1 MAFTDTEKVNIRRH
15 CWYPMFGD
23 QPTQD
28 FGYRFMQHYQTMEF
42 RLQHF
47 STAEETAFR
56 LLLTDC
62 ATLETAVIGSGANL
76 DTDKAAVWTHNKN
89 EVGDRQSL
97 YNYARNKLLAFLGIP
112 PGPSYMEGQGIRI
125 IV

>member
-1 MAFTDTEKVNIRRH
+1 MFTDAEKVDTRRH

-28 FGYRFMQHYQTMEF
+28 FGYRFMQHYQTLEF

-47 STAEETAFR
+47 STEEEAAFR
-56 LLLTDC
+56 KMLADC
-62 ATLETAVIGSGANL
+62 ETLEAAVIGSTANL
-76 DTDKAAVWTHNKN
+76 DTDQASVWVHNKN
-89 EVGDRQSL
+89 EVGDRQKL
-97 YNYARNKLLAFLGIP
+97 YDYSRQKLCSFIGIP
-112 PGPSYMEGQGIRI
+112 PGPARLEGQGIRI